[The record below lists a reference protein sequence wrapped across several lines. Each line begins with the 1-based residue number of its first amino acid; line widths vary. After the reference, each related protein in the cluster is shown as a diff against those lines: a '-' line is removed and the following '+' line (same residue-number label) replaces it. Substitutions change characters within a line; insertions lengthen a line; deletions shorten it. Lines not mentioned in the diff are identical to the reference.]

1 MALELS
7 TKLNWLNV
15 RIIYLSGIKLLV
27 LKEFLTEKLYSIS
40 ILIVLNCIFMTW
52 KILLVTVKAVFD

>member
-52 KILLVTVKAVFD
+52 KILLVTVKVVFD

>member
-27 LKEFLTEKLYSIS
+27 LKEFLTEKVIFNLNTNSLKLYFYDVEDLAGNCKSSI
-40 ILIVLNCIFMTW
+40 
-52 KILLVTVKAVFD
+52 

>member
-27 LKEFLTEKLYSIS
+27 LKEFLTEKVIFNLNTNSLKLYFYDVEDLAGIP
-40 ILIVLNCIFMTW
+40 
-52 KILLVTVKAVFD
+52 